1 VPDDKTRSPGHAV
14 PTSRLGRL
22 IRFGGMASGV
32 AGGMLLDGARQFA
45 QGRRPSLGDLLL
57 TPANVLKVTR
67 ELAQLRGA
75 AMKVG
80 QLLSMDAGQVLPPEL
95 SEILSRLRAD
105 AEPMPQAQLQAVLSR
120 HWGRDWRARFE
131 HFSPHPIAAA
141 SIGQVHRGRTRD
153 GRDVAIKIQYPGIR
167 NSIDSDVNN
176 VAALMRMAG
185 LVPPALDIA
194 PLLAEARRQLHEEA
208 DYLREG
214 QHLKR
219 FSELLAG
226 SPEFAVPALQADFT
240 TSDIL
245 AMSYV
250 EGTPLEQLTTAPQA
264 VRDRVM
270 TRLIVLVAR
279 ELFEFGLMQTDP
291 NFANYRYN
299 ACTRQIV
306 LLDFGATRA
315 FPAAMAEN
323 YRRLLHAGFAEDRA
337 AIRNAAIA
345 IGFFAE
351 RTPPRHQ
358 DAVLR
363 LIEMALL
370 PLRHNGA
377 FDFGR
382 SDLAA
387 RLRDGGLAIA
397 AERDFVHAPPM
408 DLMFLQRKVAGM
420 FLLASRLRAR
430 VHIRALLEPYL

>member
-1 VPDDKTRSPGHAV
+1 MPDDKTRSPGHAV

-141 SIGQVHRGRTRD
+141 SIGQVHRGRTKD

-250 EGTPLEQLTTAPQA
+250 EGTPL
-264 VRDRVM
+264 
-270 TRLIVLVAR
+270 
-279 ELFEFGLMQTDP
+279 
-291 NFANYRYN
+291 
-299 ACTRQIV
+299 
-306 LLDFGATRA
+306 
-315 FPAAMAEN
+315 
-323 YRRLLHAGFAEDRA
+323 
-337 AIRNAAIA
+337 
-345 IGFFAE
+345 
-351 RTPPRHQ
+351 
-358 DAVLR
+358 
-363 LIEMALL
+363 
-370 PLRHNGA
+370 
-377 FDFGR
+377 
-382 SDLAA
+382 
-387 RLRDGGLAIA
+387 
-397 AERDFVHAPPM
+397 
-408 DLMFLQRKVAGM
+408 
-420 FLLASRLRAR
+420 
-430 VHIRALLEPYL
+430 

>member
-1 VPDDKTRSPGHAV
+1 VPDDKSRSPGQAV

-22 IRFGGMASGV
+22 IRLGGMATGV

-45 QGRRPSLGDLLL
+45 QGRRPSLGDLLM
-57 TPANVLKVTR
+57 TSANVLKVTT
-67 ELAQLRGA
+67 ELSNLRGA

-80 QLLSMDAGQVLPPEL
+80 QLLSMDAGEVLPPEL

-120 HWGRDWRARFE
+120 HWGRDWRTRFA

-153 GRDVAIKIQYPGIR
+153 GRDLAIKIQYPGIR
-167 NSIDSDVNN
+167 NSIDSDVSN

-185 LVPPALDIA
+185 LVPPGLDIA

-208 DYLREG
+208 DYIREG
-214 QHLKR
+214 QHLQR

-226 SPEFAVPALQADFT
+226 SAEFAVPALHADFT

-245 AMSYV
+245 AMSFV
-250 EGTPLEQLTTAPQA
+250 EATPLEQLTVAPQT
-264 VRDRVM
+264 VRDRIM
-270 TRLIVLVAR
+270 TLLIGLVAR

-299 ACTRQIV
+299 ASTQQIV

-315 FPAAMAEN
+315 FPTAMADN
-323 YRRLLHAGFAEDRA
+323 YRRLLQAGFAEDRA
-337 AIRNAAIA
+337 AIRQAAIA

-351 RTPPRHQ
+351 RTPLRHQ

-363 LIEMALL
+363 LIELALV

-377 FDFGR
+377 FDFGHGN
-382 SDLAA
+382 LAA

-408 DLMFLQRKVAGM
+408 DMMFLQRKVGGM
-420 FLLASRLRAR
+420 FLLASRLKAR